1 MKKVIL
7 EACTKTTFSFNS
19 KFYKQIDRVSV
30 GWSLGP
36 VLSNITM
43 TEIESSIIK
52 ELINKSWN
60 KLCMRCV
67 DNSLLLVKN
76 KDVNH
81 IHKCLN
87 YFDKNI
93 KFTNAPSQ
101 MVTNISWI
109 SKLIKSD

>member
-1 MKKVIL
+1 
-7 EACTKTTFSFNS
+7 
-19 KFYKQIDRVSV
+19 
-30 GWSLGP
+30 
-36 VLSNITM
+36 
-43 TEIESSIIK
+43 
-52 ELINKSWN
+52 
-60 KLCMRCV
+60 MRCV